1 MDRKKILIVS
11 ASFFPENSP
20 RSFRTTE
27 LAKEFARMGHRV
39 KVITPLIKEVHK
51 DFESEYR
58 LEIKDLGRRRFPSIE
73 SKGKGLAR
81 LARRLISRSM
91 MLLFEYPG
99 IELLW
104 MVKRAL
110 RIEAGYDLLISV
122 AVPYPVHWGVASIR
136 SDKHRIATVW
146 VADCGDPYV
155 GREND
160 TFRVPFYFK
169 YVEKWFMRKADYV
182 AVPTQGAVEA
192 YFPEFHKKIKVIP
205 QGFKFSDYNIVRQ
218 ISKNPCPT
226 FAYAGMFIPGRRD
239 PSEFINY
246 LMDQE
251 TDYRFHIY
259 TKTPNHVPEVRL
271 KDSEKILLHKPIPRE
286 ELLQSLNQMDFLV
299 NFDNIGNKQTPSKL
313 IDYLILGKPVLSIRT
328 GHLDI
333 SLVNEFLNGDYR
345 RGMVMPD
352 SDQYR
357 IENVCG
363 KFLELSELKQA

>member
-1 MDRKKILIVS
+1 MIVS

-27 LAKEFARMGHRV
+27 LAKEFSRTGHRV
-39 KVITPLIKEVHK
+39 RVITPRNEEAHK
-51 DFESEYR
+51 DFEAKYQ
-58 LEIKDLGRRRFPSIE
+58 LEIRDMGKRRFPAVAT
-73 SKGKGLAR
+73 KGKGVVR
-81 LARRLISRSM
+81 LARRLLLRTI
-91 MLLFEYPG
+91 MLLFEYPN
-99 IELLW
+99 IELYW
-104 MVKRAL
+104 MVRRAL
-110 RIEAGYDLLISV
+110 RTETGYDLLISV

-136 SDKHRIATVW
+136 SDKHRIAGVW

-182 AVPTQGAVEA
+182 TVPTQGAVEA
-192 YFPEFHKKIKVIP
+192 YFPEFHEKIKVIP
-205 QGFKFSDYNIVRQ
+205 QGFKFSDYNLAGHVG
-218 ISKNPCPT
+218 KNPCPT

-239 PSEFINY
+239 PAEFINY

-259 TKTPNHVPEVRL
+259 TKTPNHVPELRL
-271 KDSEKILLHKPIPRE
+271 KDSEKIILHEPIPRE
-286 ELLQSLNQMDFLV
+286 ELLPVLSHMDFLV

-333 SLVNEFLNGDYR
+333 SLVKEFLEGDYR
-345 RGMVMPD
+345 RSMVMPD
-352 SDQYR
+352 ADQYR